1 MLGGFPYAA
10 AHNPCIARLAVVPD
24 LDKELDELYSLP
36 LAEFTQARNDL
47 ASRLRQAGQ
56 ADAAAQV
63 KALKKPTVVAWTV
76 NQLARTHKSDVRKLI
91 RAGER
96 LRKAQTEALSGSSTR
111 LREAQADERE
121 AIRALTA
128 DARKLVD
135 NDQTVERVAATLRA
149 AAVDPEALKLVEAGR
164 LTEEVTAAGFGAL
177 AGMPVPKAKPRAA
190 PKREDPKQRRRRERI
205 AALRERARELARDAD
220 AAEREA
226 QRAQRA
232 AARAREAADRA
243 AAELANAEEE

>member
-1 MLGGFPYAA
+1 MRVGFPCGA
-10 AHNPCIARLAVVPD
+10 AHNPSIARLAVVPD

-47 ASRLRQAGQ
+47 AARLRQAGQ
-56 ADAAAQV
+56 KEAGEQV
-63 KALKKPTVVAWTV
+63 KALKKPTVAAWTV
-76 NQLARTHKSDVRKLI
+76 NQLARKHKSDVRKLV

-135 NDQTVERVAATLRA
+135 NEQTVERVAATLRA
-149 AAVDPEALKLVEAGR
+149 AAVDPEAIRLVEAGR
-164 LTEEVTAAGFGAL
+164 LTEEVTPSGFGAL
-177 AGMPVPKAKPRAA
+177 TGMPVPKAKPR
-190 PKREDPKQRRRRERI
+190 PKREDPKERRRRERI
-205 AALRERARELARDAD
+205 AALRERAHELAREAA
-220 AAEREA
+220 AAERDAE
-226 QRAQRA
+226 RAQRA
-232 AARAREAADRA
+232 AAKAREAADRA
-243 AAELANAEEE
+243 AAELADAEQE